1 MMGSGTREAQGERT
15 TPVSHQVPLP
25 AALKQTTDSLLH
37 GDSSIKSVPDQ
48 QKSRRVMPEG
58 AGKLSSDELTERV
71 KGDLEQIAALARPQD
86 KLKFKDHG
94 LSKEQLNQLLS
105 LETLLGKGR
114 PSKILSSK
122 SNRVTAIFPDFE
134 IAGLTNK
141 TKKDL
146 GDHFSEIV
154 EDHRDLFGVAKEGVV
169 SASDADCI
177 EDVCRIVIKKSF
189 GGLPAWDHDLIFTT
203 NKEKLYS
210 IQGEF
215 YTPDIGRYTNER
227 LSEETLQSVV
237 AEHFKREVEQLEFQS
252 SELGITLD
260 NGRDFLAYKIE
271 VGLGKYKR
279 FEVYVDV
286 QSKRVPKVIPL
297 VQHAQVSARG
307 VDLAG
312 NSVSFQAESRSG
324 VYDMKDSRFPLNGST
339 HVYSAEDKTGY
350 EENYTNDVYYISS
363 SSPNSGWDPAGVSA
377 VKNAKTL
384 VDYFK
389 SNHSF
394 DAPSR
399 GEQDITIGVNL
410 AANNNG
416 LKDNALALG
425 NNLFIFGA
433 GNGVTNNNWALGLD
447 VMAHEITH
455 GVINSTSRLV
465 YRYESGALNE
475 SFADFFGA
483 MTDSDDWLIG
493 EDIYIQEGK
502 FLRSMSNPQDQNA
515 DPPQPAHMSQFNSAR
530 GVHSNSGIFNRGLYL
545 LAEGLTAEGLGS
557 SVGRR
562 KAADIAFKTMRSLS
576 PNSSFDQAATAM
588 IATAQSEYGASS
600 NEVIAT
606 TLAMKSVGL
615 PEDTYT
621 TISTSG
627 IISPT
632 STATVYLYPRYT
644 PRNFGPEGAGSNEY
658 SVYVQYF
665 VNSATSYDSS
675 TDFGPLPGQYAS
687 LKRPSLIFT
696 DDGNFRY
703 VYEGKSDGKLYSYSS
718 ATALTEEVKI
728 GDYTISNLALSNDF
742 STLVFTVVESP
753 TIFVLDLTSMDLTTH
768 IVRGPSTSRAGSAGQ
783 TAAYVDSI
791 RYDPTQRYV
800 VFDYLSCGVTSSVCD
815 SSNTSSFWTI
825 GFMDVQS
832 GNFSYPF
839 PSQSS
844 TLDVGYPAFSNT
856 TDRYIVFDIINYA
869 ADTASGFDSGV
880 YLYDVYDGGAPRY
893 IGDTDDT
900 SSALGYFGTP
910 SFTSDD
916 SGVVFTWR
924 TDTGSTLW
932 RAGIQN
938 YSRDGTYSIIND
950 YDVFQPMA
958 IPGETTNRVPTLA
971 LSSNSLDFG
980 DVVSGTVASAEL
992 CAENSG
998 HFPIELGLFAAAN
1011 DAITWSAQN
1020 QVILDGQQV
1029 CGSLSVDSSYYS
1041 KGSFSTVESLIH
1053 NGSNSPKA
1061 VTINAIF
1068 DSDTDSDGTLDY
1080 ADDDDDGDTI
1090 SDLDEVENG
1099 TESLLADTDGD
1110 GVNDNIDLFPIDPS
1124 ETIDTDSDGIGN
1136 NADPDDDGDTLSDG
1150 DEVLIGTNPLV
1161 ADSDGDGV
1169 NDNLDILPL
1178 NADETSDT
1186 DGDLI
1191 GNNTDADDD
1200 NDGILDTEDDFPLD
1214 ARYSQD
1220 TDSDGMPNAY
1230 EDVNGLNKYLASD
1243 SASDTDGD
1251 GLTALQEFGYGT
1263 SPSKKDSD
1271 SDTLPDGWEVENG
1284 RDPSVADYQVSLGGV
1299 SCALDDTGVV
1309 CWGNNSYGQ
1318 TDLPALSNPT
1328 QVSLGVNHTCA
1339 LDDTGSVCWGYNG
1352 YGQTDVP
1359 ALSNPTQVSLGFFH
1373 TCALDD
1379 TGAVCWGYNSS
1390 GQTDVPALS
1399 NPTQVS
1405 LGAYHTCVLDD
1416 TGVVCWGNN
1425 GYGQTDV
1432 PVVSNPTQV
1441 SLGRSHTCAL
1451 DDTGVVCWGYN
1462 NSGQT
1467 DVPALSNPTQV
1478 SLGGS
1483 HTCVLDDTGVV
1494 CWGNNGYGQTDV
1506 PVVSNPTQVSLGRSH
1521 TCVLDDTGVVCW
1533 GRNDYGQTDVPAL
1546 MIDPDGD
1553 GFSNQVSTDAFPFD
1567 RSASEDFDGDGLPD
1581 SWNAGKSQADST
1593 STPKLT
1599 LDLDD
1604 DNDGVA
1610 DIDDLYPL
1618 NAAESA
1624 DSDGDLVGDNADAF
1638 PNDASETVDTDLDGI
1653 GDNSDN
1659 CLNTSNSD
1667 QLNSDS
1673 DSNGNA
1679 CDDDDDNDGLADVN
1693 DALPLNPNEQVDTDG
1708 DLIGNNEDQDDDNDN
1723 VPDTEDSYPL
1733 NSLYSADSDGDGM
1746 PDAWEIRFGLN
1757 PNDASDAGSD
1767 IDNDGAVALQE
1778 FIEGTIP
1785 HPTISGMAYHW
1796 RNHSMLES
1804 VQLSLV
1810 GIDNGIQTNF
1820 SDQTISDKDGS
1831 YAFSTAYAGTN
1842 RMTAS
1847 KAINAGESGSVI
1859 SSADALAALKIAV
1872 GINPNTDPDGAGPEE
1887 ALPVSPYQYIAADIT
1902 GDGRVTSADALAILK
1917 MAVKLDSAEPRRWV
1931 FVAEDYDFWDEGSG
1945 AFKTT
1950 RTDVIRDSEGMTFDY
1965 PEKSVQNV
1973 VGVLMGDV
1981 NGNWTAPEESETVAE
1996 NYFSELVASQGG
2008 SIGQWGIKRTQ
2019 GPVGNLNG
2027 KSVAA
2032 ADMIGNPQFKAMSY
2046 GGYRSTIR
2054 TDGPSISD
2062 IKEDL
2067 SLLFQMGVRL
2077 IRTYNTQQ
2085 YPFAR
2090 NTLQAIRELK
2100 AANSSFEMYVMLG
2113 AWIECKDAWTSSPD
2127 HSVGNTVKNGAE
2139 IAAAVDLVNEYPD
2152 IVKIIAVGNESMV
2165 RWATS
2170 YFVPPSVVLFY
2181 VNYLQD
2187 LKERGE
2193 IPAETWITSSDNHAS
2208 WGGSSEYRNAD
2219 LRELIRAVDFVS
2231 LHTYPFHD
2239 SHHNPDFWGVPA
2251 DEDNLS
2257 IKEKVDSAMVRA
2269 RNYASDQY
2277 SVTAAYV
2284 RDIGGSEKRVAIGET
2299 GWSSLANSLYGNPGS
2314 NAADE
2319 YKEKMFFDLMTE
2331 WSSINNV
2338 TLFYFEAFDEPWK
2351 DTSNSRGS
2359 ENHFGLFTV
2368 DGKAKY
2374 ALWDFVDEGNFDGLG
2389 RDGGPVQKTF
2399 DGDESSVMATVYP
2412 PSSNNNDS
2420 QPTRDRISTVNTSRS
2435 TGEVVTESVYVIS
2448 DSSLLPTELNSMTY
2462 PSSTLWINAWEG
2474 TSTLEMGA
2482 DNIFT
2487 LKTGTGSWWGAGL
2500 EIESSSGEDLSQFI
2514 GGTLTFDIRG
2524 NTTSNFNIGFQSG
2537 LWGNS
2542 SRPQVNNFVRFG
2554 PKLSRSIDSYWVTHE
2569 IPMTEINKGADL
2581 TDVTSLIYL
2590 MGDSD
2595 FDGRNIEIRNIFY
2608 RQ

>member
-1 MMGSGTREAQGERT
+1 MIGDMDETLRERT
-15 TPVSHQVPLP
+15 TPILHQTPQP
-25 AALKQTTDSLLH
+25 AVQKQTIDSLLH
-37 GDSSIKSVPDQ
+37 GNSSIKSVSNR
-48 QKSRRVMPEG
+48 QKSRRVIPEG
-58 AGKLSSDELTERV
+58 AGKLSSEELTERV
-71 KGDLEQIAALARPQD
+71 KDDLEQIGALARPQD
-86 KLKFKDHG
+86 KSKFKDHG
-94 LSKEQLNQLLS
+94 LSKEQLNQLVS
-105 LETLLGKGR
+105 LETLLGRGR

-122 SNRVTAIFPDFE
+122 SNRVTAIFPDFK
-134 IAGLTNK
+134 IAGLANK
-141 TKKDL
+141 TIKDL
-146 GDHFSEIV
+146 GDHFVGIV
-154 EDHRDLFGVAKEGVV
+154 EGHRDLFGVAKEGVV
-169 SASDADCI
+169 SGSNADCI
-177 EDVCRIVIKKSF
+177 QDVCRIVIKKSF
-189 GGLPAWDHDLIFTT
+189 RGLPAWDHELIFTT

-215 YTPDIGRYTNER
+215 YTPDIGGYTNER
-227 LSEETLQSVV
+227 LSEETLQSLV
-237 AEHFKREVEQLEFQS
+237 AEHFKKEVEQLEFKS

-271 VGLGKYKR
+271 VELGKFKR

-286 QSKRVPKVIPL
+286 QSRRVPKVIPL

-350 EENYTNDVYYISS
+350 EENYTSDVYYISS

-545 LAEGLTAEGLGS
+545 LAEGLTAEGLGT
-557 SVGRR
+557 SVGRK
-562 KAADIAFKTMRSLS
+562 KAANIAFKTMRSLS

-600 NEVIAT
+600 NEDIAT
-606 TLAMKSVGL
+606 TLAMKSIGL

-621 TISTSG
+621 TVSTSG
-627 IISPT
+627 IVSPA
-632 STATVYLYPRYT
+632 STAAVYLYPRYT
-644 PRNFGPEGAGSNEY
+644 ASNYGPTGAGSNEY
-658 SVYVQYF
+658 EIYVQYF
-665 VNSATSYDSS
+665 SNRATSYDSQ
-675 TDFGPLPGQYAS
+675 TDFGPLPGKYAS
-687 LKRPSLIFT
+687 FKRPSLIFT
-696 DDGNFRY
+696 EDGNFRY
-703 VYEGKSDGKLYSYSS
+703 IYEGKSDGKLYSYSS
-718 ATALTEEVKI
+718 ATESTEEVMI
-728 GDYTISNLALSNDF
+728 GDYTISNLALSNNF
-742 STLVFTVVESP
+742 STLVFTAVESP
-753 TIFVLDLTSMDLTTH
+753 TIYVLDLESMNLSTH

-839 PSQSS
+839 PSQSP

-869 ADTASGFDSGV
+869 ADTESGFDSGV
-880 YLYDVYDGGAPRY
+880 YLYDVYEGGSPRY
-893 IGDTDDT
+893 IGDSDIT
-900 SSALGYFGTP
+900 SSELGYFGTP

-916 SGVVFTWR
+916 SGIVFTWR
-924 TDTGSTLW
+924 TDWGSTLV

-938 YSRDGTYSIIND
+938 YVRDGTNSIIND

-958 IPGETTNRVPTLA
+958 IPGATTNRVPTLV

-998 HFPIELGLFAAAN
+998 HFPIELGLFSAAN
-1011 DAITWSAQN
+1011 DAISWSAQN

-1099 TESLLADTDGD
+1099 TDSLLADTDGD
-1110 GVNDNIDLFPIDPS
+1110 GVNDNIDSFPLDPT
-1124 ETIDTDSDGIGN
+1124 ETLDTDGDGTGN
-1136 NADPDDDGDTLSDG
+1136 NTDSDDDGDTLPD
-1150 DEVLIGTNPLV
+1150 DVEVADGTNPLL

-1169 NDNLDILPL
+1169 NDNLDELPL
-1178 NADETSDT
+1178 EKSETVDT

-1220 TDSDGMPNAY
+1220 TDSDGMPDAY
-1230 EDVNGLNKYLASD
+1230 EDVNGLNKYLANDSESD
-1243 SASDTDGD
+1243 SDED
-1251 GLTALQEFGYGT
+1251 GLTALQEFGHGT
-1263 SPSKKDSD
+1263 SSSKKDSD
-1271 SDTLPDGWEVENG
+1271 SDTLPDSWEIENG
-1284 RDPSVADYQVSLGGV
+1284 RDPLIADYQVSLGIRHT
-1299 SCALDDTGVV
+1299 CTLDDTGVV
-1309 CWGNNSYGQ
+1309 CWGDNSDGK
-1318 TDLPALSNPT
+1318 
-1328 QVSLGVNHTCA
+1328 
-1339 LDDTGSVCWGYNG
+1339 
-1352 YGQTDVP
+1352 TDVP
-1359 ALSNPTQVSLGFFH
+1359 ALSNPTQVSLGADH

-1379 TGAVCWGYNSS
+1379 TGVVCWGQNSYGNTDVPPLSNPTQVSLGSSHTCALDDTGVVCWGYGLDGQTDVPVLSNPTQVSLGQGYTCALDDTGVVCWGSNES

-1405 LGAYHTCVLDD
+1405 LGAD
-1416 TGVVCWGNN
+1416 
-1425 GYGQTDV
+1425 
-1432 PVVSNPTQV
+1432 
-1441 SLGRSHTCAL
+1441 HTCAL
-1451 DDTGVVCWGYN
+1451 DDTGVVCWG
-1462 NSGQT
+1462 
-1467 DVPALSNPTQV
+1467 SN
-1478 SLGGS
+1478 GFAK
-1483 HTCVLDDTGVV
+1483 
-1494 CWGNNGYGQTDV
+1494 
-1506 PVVSNPTQVSLGRSH
+1506 
-1521 TCVLDDTGVVCW
+1521 
-1533 GRNDYGQTDVPAL
+1533 TDVPAL

-1553 GFSNQVSTDAFPFD
+1553 GLSNQFGADSFPFD
-1567 RSASEDFDGDGLPD
+1567 PSASKDFDGDGLPD
-1581 SWNAGKSQADST
+1581 SWNAGKSRADST

-1638 PNDASETVDTDLDGI
+1638 PNDASETADADSDGV

-1659 CLNTSNSD
+1659 CLTIKNSD

-1679 CDDDDDNDGLADVN
+1679 CDNDDDNDGVADVN

-1708 DLIGNNEDQDDDNDN
+1708 DLVGNNEDLDDDNDN

-1733 NSLYSADSDGDGM
+1733 NSRYSADSDGDGM
-1746 PDAWEIRFGLN
+1746 PDAWEMRFGLN

-1767 IDNDGAVALQE
+1767 IDTDGAVALQE

-1785 HPTISGMAYHW
+1785 SPSISGMAYHW

-1804 VQLSLV
+1804 VQLNSV
-1810 GIDNGIQTNF
+1810 SIDNGMQTNF
-1820 SDQTISDKDGS
+1820 SDQTVSDASGFYK
-1831 YAFSTAYAGTN
+1831 FSDAYAGTN
-1842 RMTAS
+1842 HMTAS
-1847 KAINAGESGSVI
+1847 KAITAGESGSVI

-1872 GINPNTDPDGAGPEE
+1872 GINPNTDPDGAGPEQ

-1931 FVAEDYDFWDEGSG
+1931 FVAEDYDFWDEASES
-1945 AFKTT
+1945 FKTT
-1950 RTDVIRDSEGMTFDY
+1950 RIDVTWDFDGMIFDY

-1981 NGNWTAPEESETVAE
+1981 NGNWAAPEGSETVAE
-1996 NYFSELVASQGG
+1996 NYFSDLAASQGG

-2027 KSVAA
+2027 KSVTA

-2046 GGYRSTIR
+2046 GGYRSTTR

-2085 YPFAR
+2085 YPFVR

-2100 AANSSFEMYVMLG
+2100 AANSRFEMYVMLG

-2127 HSVGNTVKNGAE
+2127 HSVGNTVKNGEE

-2239 SHHNPDFWGVPA
+2239 SHHNPDFWEVPA

-2331 WSSINNV
+2331 WSGTNNV

-2389 RDGGPVQKTF
+2389 RDGVPVKKTF

-2420 QPTRDRISTVNTSRS
+2420 QQTRDRISTVNTSRS

-2554 PKLSRSIDSYWVTHE
+2554 PKLSRSINSYWVTHE
-2569 IPMTEINKGADL
+2569 IPMTEINKGANL